1 MAELRTEEEQVE
13 AIKSWWKSNGTSLV
27 TTVAIALAAVF
38 GWKAWQQKQL
48 NDAEAASVA
57 YQTLTQAIALNVR
70 QPSDDN
76 KATAIHLA
84 NELKTEHEGTEYAR
98 LAALMLARVYV
109 DQKEYDQALSEV
121 NAVLAQELS
130 PEMKNVAT
138 MRKAQLLMALE
149 KYDEALTTV
158 GDVTAEPFKAAAL
171 ELKGDIQVAQGDKA
185 AARTAYQAA
194 LDALGANANAQLI
207 TVKLNDLAVEES

>member
-1 MAELRTEEEQVE
+1 VSELRTEEEQVE

-57 YQTLTQAIALNVR
+57 YQSLTQAVALTVR
-70 QPSDDN
+70 QPSEDN
-76 KATAIHLA
+76 KATALHLA

-109 DQKEYDQALSEV
+109 DQSEYELALNEIEG
-121 NAVLAQELS
+121 VLAQDLS

-138 MRKAQLLMALE
+138 LRKAQLLLAQD
-149 KYDEALTTV
+149 KFNEALTAV
-158 GDVTAEPFKAAAL
+158 DQVDAEAFKASAL
-171 ELKGDIQVAQGDKA
+171 ELKGDIQVAQGDKD
-185 AARTAYQAA
+185 AARNAYQSAI
-194 LDALGANANAQLI
+194 DALGPNANAQLI
-207 TVKLNDLAVEES
+207 TIKLNDLAVEES